1 MEQETDIMKLDKD
14 VRLQIGQRIQKMRI
28 SKGLSGADIGAYLDI
43 SANQVSRIET
53 GKVKCSLEYIFVLS
67 QLLCCSADYLL
78 FGKEAQPVL
87 SQEQVGLI
95 RALYRTISK

>member
-1 MEQETDIMKLDKD
+1 MEQETEIKMLDENT
-14 VRLQIGQRIQKMRI
+14 RLQIGQRIQGLRI
-28 SKGLSGADIGAYLDI
+28 SKGLSGADVGAYLDI

-67 QLLCCSADYLL
+67 QLLCCSADFLL
-78 FGKEAQPVL
+78 FGKESQPIL

-95 RALYRTISK
+95 KALYRSISK